1 MIGQRTT
8 LACFLGSAVLSGGN
22 GIGIRFSNREL
33 PPLWGAGLRF
43 GVAALLLLIVVAAMR
58 LPLPRGRAWT
68 GPLVYGLLNFA
79 AGYALGYYALLH
91 MRAGFGQ
98 ILLAL
103 VPLTTLLLA
112 VLQRQEKL
120 SLASIVG
127 TVLALGGVAV
137 MAGLTGWLTGGLT
150 GWAPQAEPVPATAIL
165 AAVVSTLCIGQT
177 AVVVRRLPDAHPV
190 TTNAI
195 GMAIGAVLLVAAS
208 FVWGE
213 AHPLPQRP
221 ETLTALGYNVVF
233 GSIGVFL
240 LYLMVLRSWPASK
253 ATYVFVVIPFVTVAL
268 SMWLDDEKVGPG
280 VAVGGLLVLAGVYF
294 GALRRESVAPAA
306 HSGSDQPRG

>member
-43 GVAALLLLIVVAAMR
+43 VAAAALLLIVVAVMR

-98 ILLAL
+98 LLLAL

-112 VLQRQEKL
+112 VLQRQERISPAAVAGTL
-120 SLASIVG
+120 LAF
-127 TVLALGGVAV
+127 AGVAV
-137 MAGLTGWLTGGLT
+137 MAGLWV
-150 GWAPQAEPVPATAIL
+150 APPEPVAATAIL
-165 AAVVSTLCIGQT
+165 AAVGSTLCIGQT
-177 AVVVRRLPDAHPV
+177 AVLVRRLPDAHPV
-190 TTNAI
+190 TINAI
-195 GMAIGAVLLVAAS
+195 GMAIGAVLLLAAS
-208 FVWGE
+208 FLWGE
-213 AHPLPQRP
+213 SHPLPQRP
-221 ETLTALGYNVVF
+221 ETWAALGYNVVF

-240 LYLMVLRSWPASK
+240 LYLLVLREWPASK
-253 ATYVFVVIPFVTVAL
+253 ATYLFVLIPFVTVAL
-268 SMWLDDEKVGPG
+268 SVWLDGEKVGPG
-280 VAVGGLLVLAGVYF
+280 TAVGGLLVLAGVYF
-294 GALRRESVAPAA
+294 GALRKPPTDKDSALDAESGVLPV
-306 HSGSDQPRG
+306 DRG